1 MPQRAPARLLVN
13 ILFFIPVDGLQGR
26 HEAAH
31 QTDEEPAQV
40 IPMVLAQGGLKKD
53 FQARSQAQSLARYQ
67 S

>member
-1 MPQRAPARLLVN
+1 MN
-13 ILFFIPVDGLQGR
+13 ILLFVPVDGLQGR

-53 FQARSQAQSLARYQ
+53 FQAWSQAQGLARDQ
-67 S
+67 SWDEIILRVA